1 MYQNVGLSAGGITTG
16 VAGVTLLP
24 KTGGFRFM
32 FVISVIAFAIG
43 AAILLTTALIA
54 LKKRAQKS

>member
-1 MYQNVGLSAGGITTG
+1 MYQSVGLSAGGITTG

-32 FVISVIAFAIG
+32 FVFSVIAFAIG
-43 AAILLTTALIA
+43 AAILLATAFIA
-54 LKKRAQKS
+54 IKKRVKKS